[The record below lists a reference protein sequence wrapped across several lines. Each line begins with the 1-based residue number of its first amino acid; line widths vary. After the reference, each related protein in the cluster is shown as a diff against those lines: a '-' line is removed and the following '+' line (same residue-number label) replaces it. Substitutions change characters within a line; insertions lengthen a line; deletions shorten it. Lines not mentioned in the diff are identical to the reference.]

1 MNQPLT
7 QASLLRLLQ
16 LTSPTL
22 PVGAYSYSEGL
33 EALVEAGIIST
44 QAALEHWI
52 RQELTYGAVRLEAGI
67 LLRSHRAI
75 AVSDWSSLNRWDQ
88 WLSAV
93 RETEEL
99 RLQSWQMGRAL
110 LKLLRDLHSELTTN
124 PAMKPLW
131 EENCN
136 FAVAFAI
143 AANTW
148 QIDETT
154 TLLGYLHSWAANL
167 VNAGIR
173 LIPLGQTAGQQLL
186 LTLQPVLEETVETIL
201 QLPDE
206 ALENCGWGLTIASMT
221 HETQY
226 SRLFRS

>member
-1 MNQPLT
+1 MN

-33 EALVEAGIIST
+33 EALVEAGIIAN
-44 QAALEHWI
+44 QAALEHWM
-52 RQELTYGAVRLEAGI
+52 RQELTYGAVRLEAGVV
-67 LLRSHRAI
+67 LRSHRAI
-75 AVSDWSSLNRWDQ
+75 ANSDWPLLHHWNR

-99 RLQSWQMGRAL
+99 RLQSWQMGRSL
-110 LKLLRDLHSELTTN
+110 LKLLRDLHPELTTN
-124 PAMKPLW
+124 PSINALW

-143 AANTW
+143 AANIW
-148 QIDETT
+148 HIDETT
-154 TLLGYLHSWAANL
+154 ALLGYLHSWVANL

-186 LTLQPVLEETVETIL
+186 LTFQPVLEETLETIV